1 MNKIN
6 KIQNNKFNSSK
17 SNIRAIE
24 SFSNDIE
31 SETKDLALFNRNS
44 PN

>member
-17 SNIRAIE
+17 SNIEAIQP
-24 SFSNDIE
+24 FLKDIKPKSKTLPE
-31 SETKDLALFNRNS
+31 YGKNLS
-44 PN
+44 